1 MKAKPPVRKKASSV
15 GEIVMLSRYYT
26 LYEGQATCQEEGQLN
41 GGDCDSFQVI
51 NTL

>member
-26 LYEGQATCQEEGQLN
+26 VHYMKVKPPVREKASSMGEIAML
-41 GGDCDSFQVI
+41 SR
-51 NTL
+51 